1 MRKILPLLLLLCAP
15 LLLAQGDGK
24 HGKHDGH
31 GSDEATVHHRFDDVE
46 RWSKAFDDP
55 ARDAWQKPI
64 ELVAALRLQPGQ
76 AVADIGAGTGYLNRH
91 LAAAVGEAGK
101 VIAVDVEQSLVD
113 HMTARATE
121 EGTPQVQARLGAYAD
136 PKLAEAEV
144 DLILLVDTYHHI
156 DGRRDYFGRLRA
168 ALKPGGRLVIVD
180 WAKGDNPV
188 GPKDDHKIE
197 PEQVQS
203 ELIDVGW
210 APLAAKP
217 AVDLPYQYV
226 VMFALDPAARSSAP
240 PSE

>member
-1 MRKILPLLLLLCAP
+1 MTLLVTGASGFMGR
-15 LLLAQGDGK
+15 A
-24 HGKHDGH
+24 
-31 GSDEATVHHRFDDVE
+31 
-46 RWSKAFDDP
+46 
-55 ARDAWQKPI
+55 
-64 ELVAALRLQPGQ
+64 LVARLAKQHDVVGLVRSPGKAAIVEALGARPVLGDITDRSSLDAAMQGCR
-76 AVADIGAGTGYLNRH
+76 AVFH